1 MSSRGFKILFTLL
14 SIPFAYCNYW
24 LATIVIRPYDLH
36 IQQEWRSTVL
46 TEKMDSFSLVYITTK
61 LDTILGR
68 LVSLNV
74 EAIKHPIGLLW
85 TCSLLGMIT
94 TIYVLISIEAARNRA
109 SYAERLAAPVALMV
123 GNLVGISVVIPLVWL
138 PINVWTQMRLKY
150 RQYSFNNYVH
160 PFLVIIILLAA
171 IFGHILVVS
180 LPFMAKNVEQLD
192 VLLKTCQFAPLL
204 YYMTESACSM
214 TIRIIWPGYDSLH
227 PVTRADAIQ
236 SKIAIQQLFISL
248 AVVNLILYYGILI
261 FSFIH
266 DVNVFR
272 STAEIVW
279 RSLSIGNQEPG
290 SKSLVCTLYVI
301 INLVGLII
309 SFAYWAFLDDG
320 LDGVILFA
328 IACLVLGP
336 GAGLATYCWV
346 REQSMHKLPNSKGRI
361 LQFCLIF
368 GNEQKKLIY

>member
-74 EAIKHPIGLLW
+74 EAIKHPIGLLC

-204 YYMTESACSM
+204 
-214 TIRIIWPGYDSLH
+214 
-227 PVTRADAIQ
+227 
-236 SKIAIQQLFISL
+236 
-248 AVVNLILYYGILI
+248 
-261 FSFIH
+261 
-266 DVNVFR
+266 
-272 STAEIVW
+272 
-279 RSLSIGNQEPG
+279 
-290 SKSLVCTLYVI
+290 
-301 INLVGLII
+301 
-309 SFAYWAFLDDG
+309 
-320 LDGVILFA
+320 
-328 IACLVLGP
+328 
-336 GAGLATYCWV
+336 
-346 REQSMHKLPNSKGRI
+346 
-361 LQFCLIF
+361 
-368 GNEQKKLIY
+368 